1 MILKRPK
8 VYYIT
13 ENETI
18 SNQYFLE
25 EERETTNKARTIALK
40 NGYVQV
46 EPLIKVKG
54 VLYCPKDYKDIVI
67 DLIREKY
74 CVNDEIA
81 IIRQKETKPSEFA
94 EYNTFVEDCKCI
106 ARVFISERK
115 RVLGK

>member
-1 MILKRPK
+1 MILKKPK

-13 ENETI
+13 ENEKI
-18 SNQYFLE
+18 LNEYFLE
-25 EERETTNKARTIALK
+25 EERETTNKTKKTMLK
-40 NGYVQV
+40 GGMVDE

-54 VLYCPKDYKDIVI
+54 TIYCSKDYKDIVI

-81 IIRQKETKPSEFA
+81 IIRQKETKADEFA